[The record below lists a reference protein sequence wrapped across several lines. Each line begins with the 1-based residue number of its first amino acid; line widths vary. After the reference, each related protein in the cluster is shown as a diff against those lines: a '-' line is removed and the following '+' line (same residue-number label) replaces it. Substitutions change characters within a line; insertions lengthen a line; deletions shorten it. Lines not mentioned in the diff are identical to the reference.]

1 MMEVMPDWLDLK
13 KGSVSGKVWLDDNY
27 DGIMDSNEL
36 GMVWTESYYQTF
48 LS

>member
-36 GMVWTESYYQTF
+36 GMVGQKVTIKRF